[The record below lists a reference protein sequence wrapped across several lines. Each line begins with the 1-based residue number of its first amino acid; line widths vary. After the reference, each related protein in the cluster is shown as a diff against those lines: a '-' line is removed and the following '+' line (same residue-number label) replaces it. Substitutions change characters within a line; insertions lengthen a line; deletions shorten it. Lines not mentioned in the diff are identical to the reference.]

1 MLTQTTE
8 TAIRALLYLALQK
21 KNGVGEEHPVPL
33 QPIAENLGC
42 SPTYLS
48 KILVLLVKAGL
59 LKSIRGAKGGVQLAK
74 PNEQITLLAIMEA
87 CQGVLL
93 KAFCDT
99 PQEVAEKICAY
110 HDAMYQARQATIQ
123 ILTNWKLSDLVERPV
138 GNVTGDFHLM
148 CKMRFA
154 VPVKDL
160 GKKSAGSSK
169 K

>member
-1 MLTQTTE
+1 MLTQTSE
-8 TAIRALLYLALQK
+8 TAIRALLFLALQK
-21 KNGVGEEHPVPL
+21 KNNPGEDLPVPL

-48 KILVLLVKAGL
+48 KILVLLVKAGV

-74 PNEQITLLAIMEA
+74 PNEQITILAIMEA

-99 PQEVAEKICAY
+99 PAESVESICAF
-110 HDAMYQARQATIQ
+110 HDAILQARQATIQ
-123 ILTNWKLSDLVERPV
+123 VPSKWTLANLVARPV
-138 GNVTGDFHLM
+138 GSVAGDFHLM

-154 VPVKDL
+154 VPVKDRIHL
-160 GKKSAGSSK
+160 
-169 K
+169 